1 MTETNEPIKIHR
13 GLKGVY
19 FDRSPC
25 TFIDGRIG
33 ELRYRGYSIHDL
45 AEHSTFEE
53 TAWLLLRGELPT
65 KPQLAEFDAQLKS
78 ARELPPPIFDVIR
91 AIKTAHPMD
100 VLRTAVSALAAFDPE
115 TADNSRDAVIRKGIR
130 LTSQVPIIVAAHAR
144 LREGLEPVAASKDLS
159 HAGNLLWMLKGDR
172 PSADAAQLIDR
183 DLVLHAEHGSNASS
197 FTARVVIGTEAN
209 LHAAI
214 TAAVA
219 ALSGPAHG
227 GAAEDVMKMAEEIGD
242 PSRAADYVRAK
253 RKAGEAV
260 TGFGHRV
267 YRAEDPR
274 ARHMRAGVERLSKE
288 MGQPRWYEILQAV
301 VNAMAPY
308 ARHGVNVNV
317 DFYSGVVYHLLGI
330 KRDLFVPIFAI
341 GRVPESWP
349 RKSAQDDRWSF
360 CLSAGTVLRANQER
374 PCRDDRAGIIHRLSR
389 RRWLLP
395 PSRAIGHWRSLPNCS
410 TFTPIRLPRG
420 RRSLRAEQPMCSVLA
435 AALRHSRRS
444 T

>member
-1 MTETNEPIKIHR
+1 MTETNEPIKINR

-45 AEHSTFEE
+45 AEHSNFEE
-53 TAWLLLRGELPT
+53 TAWLLLHGELPT
-65 KPQLAEFDAQLKS
+65 KRQLDQFDAQLKS
-78 ARELPPPIFDVIR
+78 ARELPPPILDIIR
-91 AIKTAHPMD
+91 TIKAAHPMD

-115 TADNSRDAVIRKGIR
+115 TADNSREAVIRKGIR
-130 LTSQVPIIVAAHAR
+130 LTAQVPIIVAAHAR
-144 LREGLEPVAASKDLS
+144 LREGLEPVEPSKELNHAA
-159 HAGNLLWMLKGDR
+159 NLLWMLKGER
-172 PSADAAQLIDR
+172 PRADATQLIDR

-197 FTARVVIGTEAN
+197 FTARVVTGTDAN

-242 PSRAADYVRAK
+242 PARAGDYVRAK

-274 ARHMRAGVERLSKE
+274 ARHMRAGVERLSRE
-288 MGQPRWYEILQAV
+288 IGQPRWYEILQAV
-301 VNAMAPY
+301 VTAMAPY

-330 KRDLFVPIFAI
+330 KHDLFVPIFAI
-341 GRVPESWP
+341 GRVPGW
-349 RKSAQDDRWSF
+349 
-360 CLSAGTVLRANQER
+360 VLQVLEQLENNILIRPLTLYSGPDARAYLPIER
-374 PCRDDRAGIIHRLSR
+374 
-389 RRWLLP
+389 
-395 PSRAIGHWRSLPNCS
+395 
-410 TFTPIRLPRG
+410 RG
-420 RRSLRAEQPMCSVLA
+420 
-435 AALRHSRRS
+435 
-444 T
+444 

>member
-1 MTETNEPIKIHR
+1 MGPSMTETNEPSKIHR

-45 AEHSTFEE
+45 AEHSSFEE

-65 KPQLAEFDAQLKS
+65 TAQLAAFDAQLKS
-78 ARELPPPIFDVIR
+78 ARKLPPPIFDIIR
-91 AIKTAHPMD
+91 TIKAAHPMD

-115 TADNSRDAVIRKGIR
+115 TTDNSREAAICKGTR
-130 LTSQVPIIVAAHAR
+130 LTSQVPMIVAAHAR
-144 LREGLEPVAASKDLS
+144 LREGLEPVEPDRELS
-159 HAGNLLWMLKGDR
+159 HAANLLWMLKAER
-172 PSADAAQLIDR
+172 PSAEATQLIDR

-197 FTARVVIGTEAN
+197 FTARVVTGTEAN

-214 TAAVA
+214 TAAIA

-242 PSRAADYVRAK
+242 PARAQDYVRAK

-288 MGQPRWYEILQAV
+288 LGQPRWYEILQAV

-341 GRVPESWP
+341 GRVPGWVLQVLEQLESNILIRP
-349 RKSAQDDRWSF
+349 LTLYSGPDA
-360 CLSAGTVLRANQER
+360 RAYVPLEQ
-374 PCRDDRAGIIHRLSR
+374 
-389 RRWLLP
+389 
-395 PSRAIGHWRSLPNCS
+395 
-410 TFTPIRLPRG
+410 RG
-420 RRSLRAEQPMCSVLA
+420 
-435 AALRHSRRS
+435 
-444 T
+444 

>member
-1 MTETNEPIKIHR
+1 MSETNEPIKIHR

-65 KPQLAEFDAQLKS
+65 KAELAEFDRELKA
-78 ARELPPPIFDVIR
+78 ARELPAPILDIVR
-91 AIKTAHPMD
+91 ATTSAHPMD
-100 VLRTAVSALAAFDPE
+100 VLRTAVSALSAFDPQ
-115 TADNSRDAVIRKGIR
+115 ASDNSREAVIRKGIR
-130 LTSQVPIIVAAHAR
+130 LTSQVPMIVAAHAR
-144 LREGLEPVAASKDLS
+144 LREGLEPIAAKKGLS
-159 HAGNLLWMLKGDR
+159 HAANLLWMLKGTT
-172 PSADAAQLIDR
+172 PSTDAAQLIDR

-197 FTARVVIGTEAN
+197 FTARVVTGTEAN

-214 TAAVA
+214 TAAIA

-242 PSRAADYVRAK
+242 PARAADYVRDK

-288 MGQPRWYEILQAV
+288 MGEPRWYEILQAV
-301 VNAMAPY
+301 VKAMAPY

-330 KRDLFVPIFAI
+330 KRDWFVPIFAV
-341 GRVPESWP
+341 GRVPGWVLQVLEQSENNILIRPLTLYSGPPP
-349 RKSAQDDRWSF
+349 R
-360 CLSAGTVLRANQER
+360 
-374 PCRDDRAGIIHRLSR
+374 PY
-389 RRWLLP
+389 
-395 PSRAIGHWRSLPNCS
+395 PNR
-410 TFTPIRLPRG
+410 TDI
-420 RRSLRAEQPMCSVLA
+420 
-435 AALRHSRRS
+435 
-444 T
+444 